1 MRQASFVRL
10 LVGFHFFLL
19 MFPLGLIGELGLN
32 FIAKEKRSPQCV
44 GAILS
49 VF

>member
-1 MRQASFVRL
+1 MRQAGFVRL

-19 MFPLGLIGELGLN
+19 MFPLGFVGEPRLD
-32 FIAKEKRSPQCV
+32 FIAKEKGSPQCV
-44 GAILS
+44 GAVLS